1 MKFLVNLCQHRYQTT
16 PRKDAE
22 GEYRRCLECAQRIP
36 WSWTDDISISPPK
49 RCQPPQRSLLGD
61 MRPLVWKPMRR
72 SA

>member
-1 MKFLVNLCQHRYQTT
+1 MKFVLNLCQHRYQTT

-36 WSWTDDISISPPK
+36 WSWLDDTPILPPK
-49 RCQPPQRSLLGD
+49 RYPRPQPALFGDLNSLA
-61 MRPLVWKPMRR
+61 WKPVRK